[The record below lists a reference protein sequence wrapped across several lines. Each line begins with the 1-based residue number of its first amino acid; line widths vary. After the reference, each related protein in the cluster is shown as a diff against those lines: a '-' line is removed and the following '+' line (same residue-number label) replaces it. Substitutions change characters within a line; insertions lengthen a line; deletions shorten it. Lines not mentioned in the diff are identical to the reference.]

1 MMPAVQL
8 KPVLSNTVTPG
19 SLAKIGEEGK
29 ISSLF
34 FADVCSPHEVYG
46 GNGDTSCR
54 GGCQIGRLDYT
65 TLVSAMAQVT
75 KSLCFGIT
83 GSTSYIRGCG

>member
-8 KPVLSNTVTPG
+8 KPVLSNTITPG

-34 FADVCSPHEVYG
+34 FADVCSPHEVYE

-54 GGCQIGRLDYT
+54 GGC
-65 TLVSAMAQVT
+65 
-75 KSLCFGIT
+75 
-83 GSTSYIRGCG
+83 